1 MEKESSS
8 LILGMNTENAY
19 IKIYDLIIS
28 DTPDFIVINK
38 PSGLLSIPD
47 REGKDISLKKLL
59 IEKYGSIYTVHRLD
73 RGTSGLILFAKNEE
87 AHKHL
92 SQQFEQ
98 RQTEK
103 IYHGM
108 VLGSLAE
115 KKGTIDASIA
125 EHPVKKGLMTV
136 HRKARPDDLIR
147 KGSIRQA
154 VGRGKEAITDYEVLE
169 DFKTFSWV
177 QFQIHTGRTHQIR
190 VHAKHIGHPIVCDEL
205 YGDGKPI
212 LLSSLKHKFK
222 LSKEEW
228 EEKPLLGRLALHA
241 SVLQFLNAN
250 GESVKLEAPL
260 PKDLKAL
267 LQQLRK
273 LKN

>member
-1 MEKESSS
+1 MKKKFVNSNILEKASSS
-8 LILGMNTENAY
+8 QITRMKTEEAY
-19 IKIYDLIIS
+19 IKISDHIIAE
-28 DTPDFIVINK
+28 TPDFIALNK

-59 IEKYGSIYTVHRLD
+59 IEKYGSIFTVHRLD
-73 RGTSGLILFAKNEE
+73 RGTSGLIVFAKTEE

-92 SQQFEQ
+92 SQQFEE

-103 IYHGM
+103 IYLGF
-108 VLGSLAE
+108 VLGSLAD
-115 KKGTIDASIA
+115 KKGTIDAPIA

-136 HRKARPDDLIR
+136 YR
-147 KGSIRQA
+147 KG
-154 VGRGKEAITDYEVLE
+154 KESLTDYEVLE
-169 DFKTFSWV
+169 DFKIFSWI

-190 VHAKHIGHPIVCDEL
+190 VHAKHIGHAIVCDDL

-222 LSKEEW
+222 LSKNELEER
-228 EEKPLLGRLALHA
+228 PILNRLALHA
-241 SVLQFLNAN
+241 LSLQFVKTN
-250 GESVKLEAPL
+250 GETIKLEAPL

-273 LKN
+273 KRH

>member
-1 MEKESSS
+1 MKV
-8 LILGMNTENAY
+8 TEITIAETEDW
-19 IKIYDLIIS
+19 IAL
-28 DTPDFIVINK
+28 NK

-59 IEKYGSIYTVHRLD
+59 TEKYGSIFTVHRLD
-73 RGTSGLILFAKNEE
+73 RGTSGLIVFAKTEQ

-92 SQQFEQ
+92 SQQFAREGSFGEE

-103 IYHGM
+103 IYLGF
-108 VLGSLAE
+108 VLGSLAD
-115 KKGTIDASIA
+115 KKGTIDAPIS

-136 HRKARPDDLIR
+136 YR
-147 KGSIRQA
+147 KG
-154 VGRGKEAITDYEVLE
+154 KESLTDYEVQE
-169 DFKTFSWV
+169 DFKIFSWV
-177 QFQIHTGRTHQIR
+177 QFKIHTGRTHQIR
-190 VHAKHIGHPIVCDEL
+190 VHAKHIGHPILCDDL

-222 LSKEEW
+222 LSKNELEER
-228 EEKPLLGRLALHA
+228 PILNRLALHA
-241 SVLQFLNAN
+241 LSLQFKDTNDD
-250 GESVKLEAPL
+250 VIKLEAPL

-273 LKN
+273 RKH